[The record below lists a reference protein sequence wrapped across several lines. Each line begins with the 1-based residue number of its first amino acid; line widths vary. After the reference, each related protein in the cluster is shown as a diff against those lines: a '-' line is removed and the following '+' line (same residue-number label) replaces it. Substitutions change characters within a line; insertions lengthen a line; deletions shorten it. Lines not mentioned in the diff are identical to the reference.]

1 MQAKPEDPGFVRKR
15 GREDNGPITPVP
27 LRLEMD
33 TIQPSHRKTTEVRE
47 KVVIL
52 FAGDSGDGIQ
62 LTGSQFTDTNAL
74 FGNDVSTF
82 PNYPAE
88 IRAPQGTIAG
98 VSGFQLHFG
107 SVDVFTPG
115 DQCDTLVVM
124 NAAALKANLY
134 KLKKGGT
141 IIANSDGFDPKN
153 LRLAGYKDD
162 ANPLVDHS
170 LDNYMLHPVDITKLT
185 RNALED
191 TSLGMKEK
199 DRSKNMF
206 VLGFIHWMYGR
217 KLDRSRAFVMDK
229 FKNKPD
235 LLEAN
240 LRVLQAGYNFGDT
253 SETFT
258 TRYEVKPAPMPK
270 GDYRNIT
277 GNQGVAIGLIAAAQK
292 AGLELFYG
300 SYPITPASDILH
312 ELSRNKH
319 FGVKTFQAEDEI
331 AAVCTAIGAS
341 YGGALGATAS
351 SGPGIALKT
360 EALGLAVMLEI
371 PLVVVNVQR
380 GGPSTGMPTKTE
392 QADLWQAIHGRNGE
406 APIPVLAASSPTDC
420 FEMAYEA
427 VKIAV
432 EHMTPV
438 MLLTD
443 GYMANGAE
451 PWRFPKAADLRP
463 IKPPFATP
471 REDHTGT
478 EVADGTPS
486 EAEAFLPYERDERG
500 VRPWA
505 IPGMKGLQHRIG
517 GIEKEDKTGNISYDP
532 KNHQLM
538 VNLRAEKVAKIADTY
553 RPIRLDS
560 GPESGELLVVGWGS
574 TYGAIRTAMV
584 QLQTE
589 GYSVA
594 HVHLRHMFPMNKG
607 LGPMLKRYKKVLVP
621 EMNSGQL
628 RQLLRA
634 DHLVD
639 ARGLNK
645 VQGMPFTAEEIRNA
659 ALELLSK

>member
-1 MQAKPEDPGFVRKR
+1 
-15 GREDNGPITPVP
+15 
-27 LRLEMD
+27 MD
-33 TIQPSHRKTTEVRE
+33 TIPTPRPKVIEARE

-62 LTGSQFTDTNAL
+62 LTGTQFTDTNAL

-88 IRAPQGTIAG
+88 IRAPQGTLAG
-98 VSGFQLHFG
+98 VSGYQLHFG

-115 DQCDTLVVM
+115 DVCDVLVVM
-124 NAAALKANLY
+124 NSAALRSNLA
-134 KLKKGGT
+134 KLKHGGT

-153 LRLAGYKDD
+153 LRLAGYPDEE
-162 ANPLVDHS
+162 NPLTDGS
-170 LDNYMLHPVDITKLT
+170 LDNYVLHTVDITKLT
-185 RNALED
+185 RLALEG

-206 VLGFIHWMYGR
+206 VLGFINWMYS
-217 KLDRSRAFVMDK
+217 RSLERTKKFLEAK
-229 FKNKPD
+229 FKNKPE

-240 LRVLQAGYNFGDT
+240 LKVLQAGYNYGDT

-270 GDYRNIT
+270 GNYRNIT
-277 GNQGVAIGLIAAAQK
+277 GNQGIAIGLIAAAQK

-331 AAVCTAIGAS
+331 AAICSAIGAS

-351 SGPGIALKT
+351 SGPGIALKG
-360 EALGLAVMLEI
+360 EALGLAFMLEI

-380 GGPSTGMPTKTE
+380 GGPSTGLPTKTE
-392 QADLWQAIHGRNGE
+392 QADLWQAIFGRNGE
-406 APIPVLAASSPTDC
+406 APIPVIAASSPTDC
-420 FEMAYEA
+420 FEMVYEA
-427 VKIAV
+427 VKLAV

-438 MLLTD
+438 ILLSD
-443 GYMANGAE
+443 GYIANGAE
-451 PWRFPKAADLRP
+451 PWRFPEAKDLRP
-463 IKPPFATP
+463 ITPPYAKP
-471 REDHTGT
+471 RET
-478 EVADGTPS
+478 ED
-486 EAEAFLPYERDERG
+486 AEAFMPYARDERG

-505 IPGMKGLQHRIG
+505 VPGMKGLQHRIG

-532 KNHQLM
+532 QNHELM
-538 VNLRAEKVAKIADTY
+538 VKLRAEKVQRIADTY

-560 GPESGELLVVGWGS
+560 GPGTGDLLIVGWGS
-574 TYGAIRTAMV
+574 TYGAIRTAALE
-584 QLQTE
+584 LQQE
-589 GYSVA
+589 GHSVA
-594 HVHLRHMFPMNKG
+594 HVHLRHMFPFNNG
-607 LGPMLKRYKKVLVP
+607 LRGLLKKYDKVLVP

-628 RQLLRA
+628 RQLMRA
-634 DHLVD
+634 EYLVD
-639 ARGLNK
+639 AQGLNK
-645 VQGMPFTAEEIRNA
+645 VQGMPFTAEEIRVA
-659 ALELLSK
+659 ALNLLKK